1 MSEDRSTVRISKILS
16 LMLRHRPQEFGVEVD
31 RFGFACLES
40 VLEAMRSREAAIELG
55 DIEAVVYS
63 GEKQRFEI
71 VEGRIRAR
79 YGHSFDV
86 DLGLD
91 PVPPPEHL
99 YKGVDP
105 RDVDQVLSDGLK
117 PLDRKYVHLS
127 FEAEVAARLG
137 GRGRYGG
144 AVIRVDALR
153 AHESGVPFYDCGPTI
168 LSPEIP
174 PDYLC
179 VEEMPEMPET
189 PARVPRTEP
198 APDLPAQPQEVAYGR
213 RRRKGSR
220 R

>member
-1 MSEDRSTVRISKILS
+1 MPDDRSTVRISKLLS

-40 VLEAMRSREAAIELG
+40 VLEAMRSREPSIELG
-55 DIEAVVYS
+55 DIEEVVH
-63 GEKQRFEI
+63 GGQKKRFEI

-91 PVPPPEHL
+91 PVAPPEHL
-99 YKGVDP
+99 YKGVDA
-105 RDVDQVLSDGLK
+105 RDVDLALSDGLK

-127 FEAEVAARLG
+127 FEAEVAAKLG
-137 GRGRYGG
+137 GRGLRGG

-174 PDYLC
+174 AEFLC
-179 VEEMPEMPET
+179 VEEMPEAPV
-189 PARVPRTEP
+189 RVARTELV
-198 APDLPAQPQEVAYGR
+198 PDLPEKPQEVAYGR

>member
-1 MSEDRSTVRISKILS
+1 
-16 LMLRHRPQEFGVEVD
+16 FGVEVD
-31 RFGFACLES
+31 RYGYADLES
-40 VLEAMRSREAAIELG
+40 VLEAMRGRVPAIQLA
-55 DIEAVVYS
+55 DIEEVVCG
-63 GEKQRFEI
+63 GEKKRFEI

-91 PVPPPEHL
+91 PVAPPEHL
-99 YKGVDP
+99 YKGLDT
-105 RDVDQVLSDGLK
+105 RDVEQTLSDGLK

-153 AHESGVPFYDCGPTI
+153 AHESGIPFYDCGPTI

-174 PDYLC
+174 PEYLS
-179 VEEMPEMPET
+179 VEEMPET
-189 PARVPRTEP
+189 PAVP
-198 APDLPAQPQEVAYGR
+198 APVSRMEQTQELPEPPKDVAYGR